1 MARLAYG
8 DREFSE
14 DTIEAE
20 PGDSGTD
27 PGPGPGDTGER
38 SPGSLGAGGSQVG
51 GPESSVPSNTIRILN
66 RTTLLRVTTIEYEVT
81 NIFLVLTT
89 IL

>member
-27 PGPGPGDTGER
+27 PGPGPGDTGES
-38 SPGSLGAGGSQVG
+38 SPGSPEAGGSQVG

-66 RTTLLRVTTIEYEVT
+66 SYSIVTSYDHRVPG
-81 NIFLVLTT
+81 N
-89 IL
+89 